1 MRIWWVLSVALV
13 AISLSGTHAQLA
25 VGPGGLRTPPIN
37 LVSVFRFLRDIFMAY
52 MYPPTPGSELKTKND
67 DAKLIPVRDQKDMEA
82 VVVPPKKQV
91 SVLGY
96 DTEGNIVEKFDTGCT
111 DDSSIDCITKEEG
124 AEEDEKEKRIDALEE
139 NPVPMNRTGGET
151 TVADAFED
159 KTASMQLVVG
169 KWPVLYIT
177 LISILSWLIIMI
189 STPYILTGETI
200 GRREDDVSTESMIDQ
215 QDVLLLLAWLLGAVS
230 EDTSCLER
238 IVCLTPTKSSR
249 YISVSSMFFNVASYL
264 RRWVPYSQRFDNLLD
279 RLEDV
284 TLDGFAQ
291 ECHSYYCPTIPE
303 L

>member
-1 MRIWWVLSVALV
+1 MRIWWILSAALV
-13 AISLSGTHAQLA
+13 AISLSGAHAQLA

-52 MYPPTPGSELKTKND
+52 MYPPTPGSEVKTTKND
-67 DAKLIPVRDQKDMEA
+67 DAKLIPVRDEKDMEA
-82 VVVPPKKQV
+82 VVEPSKKRV

-96 DTEGNIVEKFDTGCT
+96 DTDGNIVEKFDTGCS
-111 DDSSIDCITKEEG
+111 DDSSIDCIPKEE
-124 AEEDEKEKRIDALEE
+124 EEEERIDDALDE
-139 NPVPMNRTGGET
+139 NLLPMNRTADGT

-189 STPYILTGETI
+189 STPYILTGDTI
-200 GRREDDVSTESMIDQ
+200 GRREDDVSAESMVDQ

-291 ECHSYYCPTIPE
+291 DCHSYYCPTIPE